1 MTLMEHLGSQVC
13 GLAVGGP
20 AQTSQRLDSNP
31 SPLAPKVTRSL
42 SFVAC
47 IRSMPTS
54 EGSWVAKR
62 MPAGKGFKTE
72 PVSSQLVVIVPYG
85 YYFALV
91 SLFIFFTFLQYLY
104 L

>member
-1 MTLMEHLGSQVC
+1 MEHLGSQVC
-13 GLAVGGP
+13 GFAVGGP
-20 AQTSQRLDSNP
+20 AQMSHHLDSNP
-31 SPLAPKVTRSL
+31 GPLAPKVTRAL

-47 IRSMPTS
+47 IRSMPAS

-62 MPAGKGFKTE
+62 MHAGKVFKTG

-85 YYFALV
+85 YCFALV
-91 SLFIFFTFLQYLY
+91 SLFIFFTFLRYLY